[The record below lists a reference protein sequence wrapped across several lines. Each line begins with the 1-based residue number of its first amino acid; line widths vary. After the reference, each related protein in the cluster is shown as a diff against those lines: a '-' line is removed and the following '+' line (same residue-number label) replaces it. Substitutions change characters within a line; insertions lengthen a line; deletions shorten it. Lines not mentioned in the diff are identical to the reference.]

1 MIVESILYPN
11 RTIITNS
18 NGKKIIRENNI
29 TAWQKSIHKNTKTI
43 STMSDSDFSMLLTA
57 QKLTEEYYKKY
68 QEKQIHCAYKFIRE
82 NGVSLIDL
90 IEEDLLELKTY
101 AKQKYPSAPESE
113 KQRFKRNISSYI
125 NILYGFTKRIS
136 DQSRVAKIKELIG
149 ITNKVLQSLS
159 SKSSELI

>member
-68 QEKQIHCAYKFIRE
+68 QE
-82 NGVSLIDL
+82 
-90 IEEDLLELKTY
+90 
-101 AKQKYPSAPESE
+101 
-113 KQRFKRNISSYI
+113 
-125 NILYGFTKRIS
+125 
-136 DQSRVAKIKELIG
+136 
-149 ITNKVLQSLS
+149 TNTLCL
-159 SKSSELI
+159 